1 MKYHALRLPLG
12 LALALTLLV
21 PTAFAQSNANLFFD
35 LSSFT
40 SQSNANLNS
49 TSGGLL
55 SGITFQTFNGTQMET
70 VKSGAGLLK
79 TQYGQSGQTAF
90 NTNRSDWFYTLCV
103 EPTAWLV
110 NGASNDL
117 GTTKGFIQPWS
128 ASPDPKASDTLALL
142 YHNYANRN
150 PADPSSPLVANTLG
164 EQAGLQLAFW
174 EIVNDFDSS
183 KANFGLDLSQGLFNF
198 KLNYTDG
205 SVNRQELIDSA
216 NGYLNYAKDTLKSGK
231 DISGYQ
237 AQFFHV
243 DNTVDSKGSLH
254 GQDVVGGQS
263 IPEPATFAL
272 ALLGLLP
279 LAARRRNARR

>member
-1 MKYHALRLPLG
+1 MNSHALHFPLG
-12 LALALTLLV
+12 LALALTLLA
-21 PTAFAQSNANLFFD
+21 PSAFAQSRTNLFFD

-40 SQSNANLNS
+40 GQSSADLNS

-55 SGITFQTFNGTQMET
+55 SGLTFQTFNGTQLET
-70 VKSGAGLLK
+70 VQSGAGLLK
-79 TQYGQSGQTAF
+79 TQYGKSGQTGF
-90 NTNRSDWFYTLCV
+90 DLSRSDWFYTLCV

-117 GTTKGFIQPWS
+117 GTTKGFMQPWS
-128 ASPDPKASDTLALL
+128 STPDPKASDTLALL

-150 PADPSSPLVANTLG
+150 PADPSSPQVANTLG

-198 KLNYTDG
+198 KLNYADG

-216 NGYLNYAKDTLKSGK
+216 DGYLTYAKDTLKSGK

-237 AQFFHV
+237 AQYFQV
-243 DNTVDSKGSLH
+243 DNTVDSKGNLK

-263 IPEPATFAL
+263 IPEPDTLAL
-272 ALLGLLP
+272 ALLGLIP

>member
-1 MKYHALRLPLG
+1 MKYHALPFPLG
-12 LALALTLLV
+12 LALALTLLA
-21 PTAFAQSNANLFFD
+21 PAAFAQSSTNLFFD

-40 SQSNANLNS
+40 GQSSANLNS

-55 SGITFQTFNGTQMET
+55 SGLTFQAFNGTQMAT
-70 VKSGAGLLK
+70 VKGGAGLLK

-90 NTNRSDWFYTLCV
+90 DLNRSDWFYTLCV
-103 EPTAWLV
+103 EPTAWLT
-110 NGASNDL
+110 NGASNDIS
-117 GTTKGFIQPWS
+117 TTKGFMQPW
-128 ASPDPKASDTLALL
+128 ASTPDPKANDTLALL

-150 PADPSSPLVANTLG
+150 PADPSSPRVANTLG

-216 NGYLNYAKDTLKSGK
+216 NSYLTYTKDTLKSGK

-237 AQFFHV
+237 AQYFQV
-243 DNTVDSKGSLH
+243 NNTVDSKGNLR

-263 IPEPATFAL
+263 IPEPGTLAL